1 MTSAT
6 ELTVDL
12 LQSVAILLL
21 ALAVI
26 VTALSNRP
34 R

>member
-21 ALAVI
+21 AFAVI
-26 VTALSNRP
+26 VTALSNR
-34 R
+34 RR

>member
-1 MTSAT
+1 MTAT
-6 ELTVDL
+6 AVCVDL

-26 VTALSNRP
+26 VTAAANR
-34 R
+34 RR